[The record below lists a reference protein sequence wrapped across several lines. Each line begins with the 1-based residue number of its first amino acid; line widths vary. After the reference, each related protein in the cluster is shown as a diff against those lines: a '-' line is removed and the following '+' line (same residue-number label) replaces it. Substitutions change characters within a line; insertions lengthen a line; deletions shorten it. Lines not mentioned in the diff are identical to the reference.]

1 MDIVMMQAMM
11 SAADALVEAWRV
23 GGVCAAWVHFGG
35 LPEVVQQSAPVRFV
49 MELLYLD
56 SGRCRSA

>member
-1 MDIVMMQAMM
+1 MDIATMLAVM

-23 GGVCAAWVHFGG
+23 GGVCAAWVHFGR
-35 LPEVVQQSAPVRFV
+35 LPELVQQSAPVQFV
-49 MELLYLD
+49 MEMLYLD